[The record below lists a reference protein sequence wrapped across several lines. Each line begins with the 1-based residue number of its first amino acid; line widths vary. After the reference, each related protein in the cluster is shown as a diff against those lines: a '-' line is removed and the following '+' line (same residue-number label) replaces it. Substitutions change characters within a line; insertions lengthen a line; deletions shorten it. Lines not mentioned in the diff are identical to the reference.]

1 MRGGVEAAR
10 CCDHH
15 VGEPWCLDV
24 GDSTELLQGV
34 ATVAAARSVAKATFC
49 CAGAVLLGTA
59 VLPE

>member
-1 MRGGVEAAR
+1 MRGAVEAAR

-15 VGEPWCLDV
+15 LGELWCLDM

-34 ATVAAARSVAKATFC
+34 AAVAAASSVAKATFC
-49 CAGAVLLGTA
+49 CTGAVLLGTA